1 MKNRTTQNHVIHFL
15 FPIALFFMF
24 AALSFTLILF
34 SADSYANITNSVTST
49 EDARTTFAY
58 LSNKLNQSDSDG
70 AISIGTFQ
78 GRDSVVIKATESSE
92 IYYTYIYEENNILY
106 ELFIKDGT
114 TIDPTLGTPLM
125 EVEGFSIK
133 ELNETLYSLSYSST
147 EGEMFEK
154 IFSPKTY

>member
-58 LSNKLNQSDSDG
+58 LSNKLNQSDSNG
-70 AISIGTFQ
+70 SISIGTFQ
-78 GRDSVVIKATESSE
+78 GKDSIIIETIHGEE
-92 IYYTYIYEENNILY
+92 TYYTYIYEQENTLY
-106 ELFIKDGT
+106 ELYIKEDVEIT
-114 TIDPTLGTPLM
+114 PNLGTPLM
-125 EVEGFSIK
+125 AVSDFKIK
-133 ELNETLYSLSYSST
+133 ELDNTLYSLSYIST
-147 EGEMFEK
+147 EGEPYEK
-154 IFSPKTY
+154 VFSSNTY